1 MLESN
6 SQIKVRLYLEKV
18 RFEILP
24 FIFLSL
30 PLVPKISSI
39 LIIIYAAASLLLLNR
54 QHFKNVF
61 AKKDFI
67 AYMLLHVMLV
77 FGLLYSIDSESGLS
91 KIQTQISL
99 LILPLFFGGSNLMFK
114 YRQKCLT
121 YFLIGVVIAVLLCL
135 GHGLYRVITQES
147 VYVIDQFDQKNNVF
161 FYQQF
166 SSILDLHPT
175 YFSLYL
181 GICLF
186 CLMERSFLKV
196 NRNLLLRICVIF
208 LLFTALFLTS
218 SKAGIF
224 SFIAVTAGFFVYKAL
239 IKRSRIHLGLLV
251 ILVSGFLVMYT
262 VNPVF
267 QKRSIQGITGFKK
280 VFFENEFIN
289 ESTSI
294 RFHLWIL
301 SYNIS
306 KESPFLGYGTGST
319 KEALNQKC
327 LKFYAFST
335 CERLRNKNSHN
346 QFLEFLVANGSIFVL
361 VFIFSLVLGLARAF
375 RNKDQ
380 LLGLFLAFMTLNFL
394 FESIL
399 QRERGIVLF
408 MLFIVILS
416 VSQGPSLKK
425 ENLTPPQ

>member
-1 MLESN
+1 MSKSN
-6 SQIKVRLYLEKV
+6 SQIKSRLFLGKL
-18 RFEILP
+18 RFKILP
-24 FIFLSL
+24 FIFFSL

-39 LIIIYAAASLLLLNR
+39 LVILYAAVSLLLLNK

-67 AYMLLHVMLV
+67 MYMLLYVLLV

-91 KIQTQISL
+91 KVQTQISL
-99 LILPLFFGGSNLMFK
+99 LIFPLFLGGSILTSK

-121 YFLIGVVIAVLLCL
+121 YFLTGVLITVLICL
-135 GHGLYRVITQES
+135 GHAFYRAIIQGGLYVVDE
-147 VYVIDQFDQKNNVF
+147 FGQKNSVF

-166 SSILDLHPT
+166 SSLLDLHPT

-181 GICLF
+181 GIGLF
-186 CLMERSFLKV
+186 CLMERSFLKI
-196 NRNLLLRICVIF
+196 NSNLVLRIFTILF
-208 LLFTALFLTS
+208 LFVALFLTS

-224 SFIAVTAGFFVYKAL
+224 SFIAVTAGFFVYKAF
-239 IKRSRIHLGLLV
+239 IKRSRIHLGLL
-251 ILVSGFLVMYT
+251 LMLMLGFFVMYT

-280 VFFENEFIN
+280 VFLENEFIN

-319 KEALNQKC
+319 KEALNREC

-361 VFIFSLVLGLARAF
+361 AFVFVLVLGLVRAF
-375 RNKDQ
+375 RNKDE
-380 LLGLFLAFMTLNFL
+380 LLGLFLAFMTINFL
-394 FESIL
+394 FESTL

-408 MLFIVILS
+408 MLFVVILS

-425 ENLTPPQ
+425 ENLSPPL